1 MHTYETSA
9 IEKDLDNCED
19 LEDFIQTV
27 VPKLSCWRSQWQ
39 QKLDHIFSST
49 GYSCKQFAQL
59 CGVSEP
65 AVRKW
70 KNGALPQSR
79 DMYIRIGF
87 AAGYDLEEM
96 NAFLKR
102 YGRCPQLYAKSPE
115 DIVCMFVLNS
125 QTLPRTYATYQ
136 KLLTYVR
143 AQTENPPGSA
153 ENVYS
158 TGYLASQVADLQ
170 SEAQMLAF
178 AREHAA
184 SFRDAYRRLYNFIL
198 FYLDLN
204 LQSIGDDSAASFHA
218 MANESKWSS
227 SLRHCISEIRN
238 RRWFPLR
245 HKIISLGIHLNM
257 DKDCINEMLEKA
269 QMEPLYAKNP
279 LEAAVIFAIEDA
291 KVMSENDRIIPDG
304 SNDLCRYVKDI
315 LKQIDLTD
323 CAYLIDDL

>member
-1 MHTYETSA
+1 MHIYETRI

-19 LEDFIQTV
+19 LEDFMQTV
-27 VPKLSCWRSQWQ
+27 LPKLQSMRLQWQ
-39 QKLDHIFSST
+39 KKIEQIFSST
-49 GYSCKQFAQL
+49 GCSCRQFAQL

-102 YGRCPQLYAKSPE
+102 YGRCPQLYAKSLE

-125 QTLPRTYATYQ
+125 QTLPRTYAAYQ
-136 KLLTYVR
+136 KLLEYVH
-143 AQTENPPGSA
+143 EEM
-153 ENVYS
+153 ENVPGTVGNVYPTYHL
-158 TGYLASQVADLQ
+158 TGLVKDFRDEMQLLS
-170 SEAQMLAF
+170 F
-178 AREHAA
+178 AREHVA
-184 SFRDAYRRLYNFIL
+184 SFRDAYRRLYNYIL
-198 FYLDLN
+198 LYLNLN
-204 LQSIGDDSAASFHA
+204 LQSVSDNTTASFHA
-218 MANESKWSS
+218 MATESHWSS

-257 DKDCINEMLEKA
+257 DVDCINEMLEKA
-269 QMEPLYAKNP
+269 HMAPLYVKNP
-279 LEAAVIFAIEDA
+279 VEAAVKFAIEDA

-304 SNDLCRYVKDI
+304 SNDLCSYVKRI
-315 LKQIDLTD
+315 LEQIDLPE
-323 CAYLIDDL
+323 CVSLIDDL